1 MNVGK
6 NVRRF
11 AALGILSA
19 SGLAVVPGQVRADDG
34 PIVDISLPVTLCGIQ
49 LGVLG
54 TATGDCPNTP
64 QQGPAIDINL
74 DPVTSGEILAP
85 VTGLLENPEIL
96 LNPEALPTILDPN
109 TIGNVAN
116 GGNPVVNVDA
126 PVLICGN
133 AVAVLTDA
141 SGTCP
146 DAPPAGPDQDSTI
159 NANVQVTTCGNGIG
173 ILTPAE
179 GDCGGT
185 SGTSGNDVGLPL
197 GLSDAIPVNSVVDT
211 LGSSIGPGRVLD
223 VQQIINDLGLGEL
236 LDANVQVDICGN
248 GAAVAESASAACP
261 LSAPGTT
268 TPGTTTPGTT
278 TPDTTTPGT
287 GPTTTAPGAATTA
300 PGSATTDPGD
310 LPGTDDGGD
319 GNGGGNGGAGGG
331 GGGGLLPTTGGTVLP
346 LLGLGSLLAA
356 AGIIARRASARRSL
370 AA

>member
-19 SGLAVVPGQVRADDG
+19 SGFAVVPGQARADD
-34 PIVDISLPVTLCGIQ
+34 PIVDVSLPVTLCGIQ
-49 LGVLG
+49 VGVLG

-64 QQGPAIDINL
+64 QQAPAVDINL
-74 DPVTSGEILAP
+74 EPVTSGEILAP

-116 GGNPVVNVDA
+116 GGDPVINLDA

-159 NANVQVTTCGNGIG
+159 NGNVQVTVCGNGIG
-173 ILTPAE
+173 VLTPAE

-185 SGTSGNDVGLPL
+185 SGSAGNDVGLPL

-211 LGSSIGPGRVLD
+211 LGSSIGPDRVLD

-236 LDANVQVDICGN
+236 IDLNVQADICGN
-248 GAAVAESASAACP
+248 GAAVAEDASAACP
-261 LSAPGTT
+261 LSVPGTT
-268 TPGTTTPGTT
+268 TPGTTTPGGPT
-278 TPDTTTPGT
+278 TTTPG
-287 GPTTTAPGAATTA
+287 GPTTTTPGSATTA
-300 PGSATTDPGD
+300 PGSSATTDPGD
-310 LPGTDDGGD
+310 LPGTDDGGN
-319 GNGGGNGGAGGG
+319 GNGGGGNGGAGGG

-356 AGIIARRASARRSL
+356 AGVIARRASRTRRSL